1 MKFSKEE
8 IRELI
13 EIQFSIDQYENM
25 SRQTELL
32 TGVNLI
38 LITGFLS
45 GRLMTPMME
54 LLLGATSMAGI
65 VTSTAGILKLR
76 EKQKLKVIII
86 EKVNKKNKK
95 C

>member
-13 EIQFSIDQYENM
+13 EIQFSIDRYENM
-25 SRQTELL
+25 SQQTELL

-76 EKQKLKVIII
+76 EKQKLKVII
-86 EKVNKKNKK
+86 EKINKKNKK
-95 C
+95 R

>member
-8 IRELI
+8 IRELMK
-13 EIQFSIDQYENM
+13 IQLNVDRYENM

-45 GRLMTPMME
+45 GRLMTPATE
-54 LLLGATSMAGI
+54 LLLGATSTAGI

-76 EKQKLKVIII
+76 ERQKLKTMII
-86 EKVNKKNKK
+86 EKINKKNKK

>member
-13 EIQFSIDQYENM
+13 EIQFSIDQYKNM

>member
-8 IRELI
+8 IRELM
-13 EIQFSIDQYENM
+13 EIQLSADRYENM

-45 GRLMTPMME
+45 ERLMTPMME
-54 LLLGATSMAGI
+54 LLLGVTSMAGI

-76 EKQKLKVIII
+76 EKQKLKAIII
-86 EKVNKKNKK
+86 ERINKKNKK